1 MIEHTRCITIVTTT
15 ILTYTIDDLVYF
27 HPAKNNFSRLSRDF
41 QMVTRIAVPSGDG
54 GLRSGRDFI
63 APRFEY
69 PQLSTDDQVFPGRD
83 RVPTACD
90 RVHREHA
97 DNSAER
103 QPDLPRNWRGGGPRR
118 SFAHGL
124 APGKRFLLLFSLSLS
139 LLRLSHLVS
148 TPRVSR
154 KIFHTSW
161 TSTPLGTRLER
172 IRFII
177 RRLLFSFLFLFS
189 YTFCYAREREREN
202 FLKYHTLLDSTC
214 YGYHGIRYFN

>member
-15 ILTYTIDDLVYF
+15 ILTHTIDDLVYF

-63 APRFEY
+63 APRLEY

-103 QPDLPRNWRGGGPRR
+103 QPDLPRNRRGGGPRR

-139 LLRLSHLVS
+139 YASLTLFPHLVS
-148 TPRVSR
+148 HVRRFFTLPGLR
-154 KIFHTSW
+154 H
-161 TSTPLGTRLER
+161 LLER
-172 IRFII
+172 
-177 RRLLFSFLFLFS
+177 
-189 YTFCYAREREREN
+189 
-202 FLKYHTLLDSTC
+202 
-214 YGYHGIRYFN
+214 G

>member
-1 MIEHTRCITIVTTT
+1 MSTQDAIVTTT
-15 ILTYTIDDLVYF
+15 HTIDDLVYF

-63 APRFEY
+63 APRLEY

-103 QPDLPRNWRGGGPRR
+103 QPDLPRNRRGGGPRR

-124 APGKRFLLLFSLSLS
+124 APGKCFLLLFSLSLTP
-139 LLRLSHLVS
+139 LS
-148 TPRVSR
+148 PC
-154 KIFHTSW
+154 FHTSCLTLEDFSHFLDFD
-161 TSTPLGTRLER
+161 TSWNEARADTIHNSSPVVF
-172 IRFII
+172 RFVSFQLYF
-177 RRLLFSFLFLFS
+177 LLRS
-189 YTFCYAREREREN
+189 REREN

-214 YGYHGIRYFN
+214 YG

>member
-15 ILTYTIDDLVYF
+15 ILTHTIDDLAYF

-63 APRFEY
+63 APRLEY

-103 QPDLPRNWRGGGPRR
+103 QPDLPRNRRGGGPRR

-124 APGKRFLLLFSLSLS
+124 APGKRFLLLFSLSL
-139 LLRLSHLVS
+139 LRLSHLVS
-148 TPRVSR
+148 TPRVSQ
-154 KIFHTSW
+154 KIFHASW

-177 RRLLFSFLFLFS
+177 RRLLFFVLFLFS
-189 YTFCYAREREREN
+189 YTFCYARERERI
-202 FLKYHTLLDSTC
+202 F
-214 YGYHGIRYFN
+214 